1 MARNRDITFL
11 TVLLGIAGVLHFVKP
26 EPFEK
31 IVPKALPY
39 KKELVYASGVVEVGS
54 AVLLARPQTRHWGG
68 RIAALLLLSVFPAN
82 VQMTADVLRSTKAP
96 TWFKIGTVARLP
108 LQVPLIAI
116 ARKAARSPQ

>member
-11 TVLLGIAGVLHFVKP
+11 TVLLGVAGVLHFVKP

-54 AVLLARPQTRHWGG
+54 AVLLARPRTRQWGG

-82 VQMTADVLRSTKAP
+82 VQMTADVLRSRKTP

-116 ARKAARSPQ
+116 ARKAASTPQ